1 MIDWLNPN
9 HDEENPMP
17 TLLPRHVR
25 SAFLLAC
32 CALVLRPAAAA
43 SVEQTV
49 GELVQRFSA
58 AQSTF
63 DMATLKAVTADNYI
77 EISPL
82 GEVDPR
88 EKMLS
93 FYVRKDDKPRPAIA
107 VDEITTRVLGDTAVV
122 IGRVSYSMTVGE
134 QSRTFSLRSTFVA
147 RQEGGAWKL
156 VSAQYTPIR
165 PQAAPVK

>member
-107 VDEITTRVLGDTAVV
+107 VDEITTRVLGDTAV
-122 IGRVSYSMTVGE
+122 GC
-134 QSRTFSLRSTFVA
+134 A
-147 RQEGGAWKL
+147 RQASTMRRRVASPSKWNRSASWPIASSGGVAIAWARWAWSECKFIID
-156 VSAQYTPIR
+156 V
-165 PQAAPVK
+165 